1 MFYPQGE
8 VKLAAGPSTVV
19 LCDKRWLHL
28 WKYALIMAVLFMA
41 TTAAVVAIILR
52 ANFPDTPWVEMPAL
66 LIDRLGN
73 VEWGPALLRHLDMV
87 LVLCVLAIQ
96 ILYLY
101 WAQQR
106 ERLTLSPAG
115 ISYTS
120 PLPPSLRRL
129 KPDWSLSWR
138 EVSKIEFGTFNAQH
152 RNLDFVLM
160 TLFTATGKQKLFPA
174 HWVDAN
180 SFTRPPFRFSL
191 SLKSPTREE
200 IFESAM
206 ASAIMRY
213 ITKRAPQVAVESTLG
228 QAVIYS
234 SLEKDPHGRKALFIV
249 AALVLYA
256 IVDFV
261 AGGDSYIDEPAAL
274 MHLYIAAGVL
284 GALLAGA
291 WLYRS
296 ALPSGEK
303 AGLAFLIGV
312 LVAVA
317 FIPGALRLNALTSP
331 QGFETY
337 DYYVTNGGDG
347 VLLRPAREDMPV
359 IEYFANHNYWKRY
372 GKDDPYPVQIRKG
385 GLGFYQFNSSAI
397 VDDIHR
403 HDGR

>member
-8 VKLAAGPSTVV
+8 LKLEAGSSTIV

-28 WKYALIMAVLFMA
+28 WKYALIFSALFLA
-41 TTAAVVAIILR
+41 TTTAVVVVILM
-52 ANFPDTPWVEMPAL
+52 ANFPDTPWVEIPAL
-66 LIDRLGN
+66 LMERLVD

-87 LVLCVLAIQ
+87 LILCVLTIQ

-101 WAQQR
+101 WAKQR

-129 KPDWSLSWR
+129 KPDWSLSWH

-152 RNLDFVLM
+152 HNLDLVLM

-174 HWVDAN
+174 HWVDASN
-180 SFTRPPFRFSL
+180 TSRPPFRFRL

-213 ITKRAPQVAVESTLG
+213 ITKRAPQIAVESTPG
-228 QAVIYS
+228 QAAIHS
-234 SLEKDPHGRKALFIV
+234 SLEKDPHGRKALLIV
-249 AALVLYA
+249 AVLILYA

-274 MHLYIAAGVL
+274 LHLYIVAGVL
-284 GALLAGA
+284 GALLSGV
-291 WLYRS
+291 WISRS
-296 ALPSGEK
+296 ALPTGEK
-303 AGLAFLIGV
+303 AGLALLIGM

-331 QGFETY
+331 QGYTTY

-347 VLLRPAREDMPV
+347 VLLRPARESMPV
-359 IEYFANHNYWKRY
+359 IEYFANH
-372 GKDDPYPVQIRKG
+372 
-385 GLGFYQFNSSAI
+385 S
-397 VDDIHR
+397 
-403 HDGR
+403 